1 MEGCFFMSQYKL
13 DIKGDINLSD
23 YSNISDYIELID
35 LNDRFTVTFDKVDEE
50 DINIICSLL
59 QEKSFSIYSKTKD
72 NGKVYLSAIKE
83 S

>member
-50 DINIICSLL
+50 DINIIYSYFK
-59 QEKSFSIYSKTKD
+59 KSFLYIQKQR
-72 NGKVYLSAIKE
+72 
-83 S
+83 

>member
-13 DIKGDINLSD
+13 DIKGEINLSD

-35 LNDRFTVTFDKVDEE
+35 LNDSFTVVFDKVNDE

-59 QEKSFSIYSKTKD
+59 QEKKFSIYSKTKD
-72 NGKVYLSAIKE
+72 NDKVYLSAIRE
-83 S
+83 A